1 MLTCSFC
8 NLPQTQVKK
17 LVFKNDTAAICDECV
32 IVCLQVML
40 DQKQVETK
48 NAE

>member
-1 MLTCSFC
+1 MLKCSFC
-8 NLPQTQVKK
+8 DKSQTQVKK
-17 LVFKNDTAAICDECV
+17 LVFKNETTSICDECV

-40 DQKQVETK
+40 DHKQVETK